1 MEQGHPKRVVM
12 DGVPA
17 RFRCIDSAVPDRETC
32 VNGGV
37 GAGMGCNPESG
48 FLLTN
53 LNGKTY
59 KMNV

>member
-1 MEQGHPKRVVM
+1 MEQGHLKRVVM

-17 RFRCIDSAVPDRETC
+17 RFRCIDSAVPDRETG
-32 VNGGV
+32 VDGG
-37 GAGMGCNPESG
+37 GERRDGFCPESG

-59 KMNV
+59 K